1 MPNQIIEGTWEEI
14 LQYAP
19 QLTGQTVRLTIL
31 TPPSQPPLTLAQTL
45 KGRVGEVSL
54 EPAPQMAWGDL
65 VQALAGAWSD
75 DLPDLAN
82 IRTGSGQ
89 DIVRESL

>member
-1 MPNQIIEGTWEEI
+1 MPNQTIEGTWEEI

-31 TPPSQPPLTLAQTL
+31 TSPPFAHQ
-45 KGRVGEVSL
+45 VGEVSL

-75 DLPDLAN
+75 DFPDLAN

-89 DIVRESL
+89 DAVRESL

>member
-1 MPNQIIEGTWEEI
+1 MPNQTIEGTWEEI

-19 QLTGQTVRLTIL
+19 QLTGQIVRLTIL
-31 TPPSQPPLTLAQTL
+31 TPPPAPLDQLFAH
-45 KGRVGEVSL
+45 RVGEASL

-65 VQALAGAWSD
+65 VQTLAGAWSD
-75 DLPDLAN
+75 DFPDLAN

-89 DIVRESL
+89 DAVRESL